1 LRWPA
6 ATACAY
12 SSNSAALLYRLGW
25 LAGGHCAANVPYL
38 QEKVGSVQDMPVDL
52 IRLIYMGQ
60 EMMDEGRALDKYGI
74 GNMAEIY
81 AVRRLAPSRPPR
93 R

>member
-1 LRWPA
+1 
-6 ATACAY
+6 
-12 SSNSAALLYRLGW
+12 
-25 LAGGHCAANVPYL
+25 
-38 QEKVGSVQDMPVDL
+38 VQDVPVDL